1 MAPVAK
7 STTGKWV
14 SRVGAA
20 GGGRSYRRSRPVNY
34 YGVIGVV
41 VILGLASV
49 VLARYDY
56 QHPHHHHSAPAVAPK
71 IGTTWYAA
79 LGVDNCGARVADLPT
94 GTSTGGL
101 SLLASNV
108 IKVTPLSSADA
119 GHNATLAQFS
129 RENAGVTATATQLD
143 LTTAH
148 GHLRLTTGQRCAAG
162 TPDAGRTGRVVY
174 AYWPTLSTTAPTLT
188 TKPGDIKFAQYLR
201 VTLAFVPQGVTPLA
215 PTKATVNAMV
225 QDNVTPT
232 TTTTTAPVTTT
243 TAGPTTTVPGSSSTT
258 TTTAGPTTTVPG
270 STTTTS
276 KG

>member
-1 MAPVAK
+1 MAK

-20 GGGRSYRRSRPVNY
+20 GGGRTYRRSRPVNY
-34 YGVIGVV
+34 YGVVGVV

-56 QHPHHHHSAPAVAPK
+56 QHPHHHAAKAAVAPK
-71 IGTTWYAA
+71 VGTTWYAA
-79 LGVDNCGARVADLPT
+79 LAVDNCGTRVPYLPT

-108 IKVTPLSSADA
+108 IKVAPLSAIEA
-119 GHNATLAQFS
+119 GNNATLTQFS
-129 RENAGVTATATQLD
+129 RENAGVTATSTQLD

-148 GHLRLTTGQRCAAG
+148 GQLRFTTGHRCATG
-162 TPDAGRTGRVVY
+162 TPDAGKVGRVVY
-174 AYWPTLSTTAPTLT
+174 AYWPTLTSSTPTMT
-188 TKPGDIKFAQYLR
+188 TTPSAIKFARYMRL
-201 VTLAFVPQGVTPLA
+201 TLAFVPKGVTPLA

-225 QDNVTPT
+225 QAAVTPT
-232 TTTTTAPVTTT
+232 TTTTTPVTTPTAPVTSTT
-243 TAGPTTTVPGSSSTT
+243 VGPTTTAPGSASTT
-258 TTTAGPTTTVPG
+258 TTTP
-270 STTTTS
+270 